1 MSSNQRIGKL
11 EQAINLTAKPTN
23 QEEKNNYNKN
33 FSKGVSLFNQ
43 LCSAA
48 TLTPD
53 DKLDII
59 VAYSKSVPDEAKD
72 MICRWRDMIPF
83 LRDKDLEDMI
93 ILLCKIARCPDLSS
107 HERVITAVTLYNNAF
122 LDVCYSCFSDIACDR
137 SVLVDYR
144 VDACRYL
151 FGSQDDEYKQLAQE
165 SLLEIIDT
173 DQYPSDYRYK
183 IIAGFITNTGI
194 STMLNFTKLKIPY
207 DESFVYGLQTNF
219 FYNDING
226 VRERILSGQYL
237 MQIPSSDA
245 EEKND
250 VGEVLLHFA
259 ESNDLTENARA
270 DAADVVFRLGTHS
283 QKIKAREIIVGL
295 GYSTVDNKGFG
306 LSRTKT
312 MYTNSQNI
320 HQFQTQIDTFIE
332 KIINET
338 SVSVR
343 PFHEIHNEVSDYIR
357 SNVKE
362 KDKRFRAFK
371 ALNRISV
378 DTARFT
384 NYNVTLA
391 EIFVHVWI
399 RILNYDNDKQEEL
412 KNRMAEELMDMG
424 DTCSSGHSGRFINVL
439 SDYDI
444 TLKISWNEQIK
455 SNMVGRMLARIRD
468 CPDAE
473 MRSQLAMAESE
484 LAEEEDKEV
493 YKKFIEDN
501 LKSLKEELRKEFVGE
516 GYITSQEFE
525 DSFDEGAKKW
535 L

>member
-1 MSSNQRIGKL
+1 
-11 EQAINLTAKPTN
+11 
-23 QEEKNNYNKN
+23 
-33 FSKGVSLFNQ
+33 
-43 LCSAA
+43 
-48 TLTPD
+48 
-53 DKLDII
+53 
-59 VAYSKSVPDEAKD
+59 
-72 MICRWRDMIPF
+72 
-83 LRDKDLEDMI
+83 
-93 ILLCKIARCPDLSS
+93 
-107 HERVITAVTLYNNAF
+107 
-122 LDVCYSCFSDIACDR
+122 
-137 SVLVDYR
+137 
-144 VDACRYL
+144 
-151 FGSQDDEYKQLAQE
+151 
-165 SLLEIIDT
+165 
-173 DQYPSDYRYK
+173 
-183 IIAGFITNTGI
+183 
-194 STMLNFTKLKIPY
+194 
-207 DESFVYGLQTNF
+207 
-219 FYNDING
+219 
-226 VRERILSGQYL
+226 